1 MGVSADKLD
10 PYRAKRRATK
20 TPEPVPPKG
29 RRGAPG
35 ARTKRG
41 EKKQRSAG
49 DAMFVIQ
56 EHHARAL
63 HWDFRLERDGVL
75 VSWAV
80 PKGLPLDP
88 GRNHL
93 AVHTEDHPLEYSD
106 FEGDIPAGEYGGGSV
121 KLWDRGRYECEKWT
135 EREVMVVLHGER
147 VQGRY
152 VLFSTARASGAAGRS
167 DDVGSSARGAK
178 DNWMIHRMDPAPESW
193 EGLPE
198 LVRPMLCRTGPLPA
212 DDGDWAYEFKWD
224 GVRAML
230 YVEGG
235 RVRIVSRNDH
245 DVSVAYPEVRALGEA
260 LGSRQAVLDGEI
272 VALDDRG
279 RPSFGVLQQRIHIN
293 EAARARRLAEQVPA
307 TFMAFDVVHLD
318 GRPTIGLPYDER
330 RRLLEAL
337 GLDGPHWHIPPAF
350 TDVAGS
356 DVMAAAVERGLEG
369 VVAKRRS
376 STYVPGRRTDAWVK
390 VKHFCTQEVVIGG
403 WTPGRGRRG
412 GGIGALL
419 LGIPGDDGLVYVGKV
434 GTGFSDE
441 ALDDLARRLGRL
453 GRVTSPFV
461 GPLPRA
467 QVAGAT
473 WVRPALVGE
482 VRFGEW
488 TADGRLRHP
497 TWRGLRPDKS
507 PAQVVREP

>member
-1 MGVSADKLD
+1 
-10 PYRAKRRATK
+10 
-20 TPEPVPPKG
+20 
-29 RRGAPG
+29 
-35 ARTKRG
+35 
-41 EKKQRSAG
+41 
-49 DAMFVIQ
+49 MFVIQ

-88 GRNHL
+88 GQNHL
-93 AVHTEDHPLEYSD
+93 AVHTEDHPIEYSD
-106 FEGDIPAGEYGGGSV
+106 FEGEIPAGEYGGGTV
-121 KLWDRGRYECEKWT
+121 VLWDRGRYECEKWSD
-135 EREVMVVLHGER
+135 REVMVVLHGDR

-152 VLFSTARASGAAGRS
+152 VLFSTAARSVGRPAGT
-167 DDVGSSARGAK
+167 GRGRGGK
-178 DNWMIHRMDPAPESW
+178 DNWMVHRMDPAPASW
-193 EGLPE
+193 ERLPE

-224 GVRAML
+224 GVRAVL

-235 RVRIVSRNDH
+235 RVRIVSRNDR

-272 VALDDRG
+272 VALDEQG

-307 TFMAFDVVHLD
+307 TFMAFDVLHLD
-318 GRPTIGLPYDER
+318 GRPTVGLPYDER
-330 RRLLEAL
+330 RELLASL
-337 GLDGPHWHIPPAF
+337 ALDGPHWNTPPAF
-350 TDVAGS
+350 TGVAGS

-376 STYVPGRRTDAWVK
+376 SNYVPGRRTGAWIK
-390 VKHFCTQEVVIGG
+390 VKHFLTQEVVVGG
-403 WTPGRGRRG
+403 WTPGQGRRAG
-412 GGIGALL
+412 GLGALL
-419 LGIPGDDGLVYVGKV
+419 LGLPGDDGLGYVGKV

-441 ALDDLARRLGRL
+441 VLDDLARRLGRL
-453 GRVTSPFV
+453 KRATPPFV

-467 QVAGAT
+467 QVAGAN
-473 WVRPALVGE
+473 WVRPTLVGE
-482 VRFGEW
+482 VRFTEW
-488 TADGRLRHP
+488 TGDGRLRHP
-497 TWRGLRPDKS
+497 TWRGLRPDKD
-507 PAQVVREP
+507 PTQVVREP